1 MSKILIFEIGE
12 EAAEES
18 GVYEI
23 RNNINDMVYI
33 GRTKNFKK
41 RYEQHRR
48 ALENKTENYKLNN
61 FLWEHPEVRFVF
73 RAICITKQIKEAEE
87 REIKRRKAVEK
98 GFNILR
104 KDDEFVKYRG
114 YHRKR
119 KTRETKRDVSKGSI
133 SSFLAELARE
143 REKREPVVNVSLL
156 IKELGARKRKSKH

>member
-114 YHRKR
+114 
-119 KTRETKRDVSKGSI
+119 
-133 SSFLAELARE
+133 
-143 REKREPVVNVSLL
+143 
-156 IKELGARKRKSKH
+156 